1 VGEEC
6 WNSGLHDQLEVVLTS
21 IKLEAVTTNIQ
32 LEAAVATTP
41 EAIRIRETL
50 PTASQVLEPYEKP
63 IT

>member
-1 VGEEC
+1 
-6 WNSGLHDQLEVVLTS
+6 LHDQLEVVLTS
-21 IKLEAVTTNIQ
+21 IKLEAVTTSIQ

-50 PTASQVLEPYEKP
+50 PTTSQVLEPYENP